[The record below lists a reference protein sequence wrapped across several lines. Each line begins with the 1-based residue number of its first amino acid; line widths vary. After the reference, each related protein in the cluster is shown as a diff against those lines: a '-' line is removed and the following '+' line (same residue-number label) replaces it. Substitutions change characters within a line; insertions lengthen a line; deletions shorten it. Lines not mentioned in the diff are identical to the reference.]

1 MSLEKLRRK
10 IDSLDSEILALLNKR
25 ARVILEIGKLKAR
38 EKKSIYV
45 PDREAEV
52 YKRILADNKGPL
64 SGRSV
69 GAIFREIMS
78 GSFQLERPLA
88 IAYLGPEFTF
98 TYLASMKKF
107 GSSVTYAGC
116 ETIRDVFSEV
126 EKERADYGVVPIENS
141 IEGAVNYTLDV
152 FTESELKICSEVYL
166 EISHN
171 LLSKETNLSK
181 IKKLYSKAEVF
192 GQCRLWL
199 ETNLPHVDLVEVS
212 STAKAAEIA
221 SKENGSGCI
230 ASSLA
235 GEKYKLNVLCKSIED
250 SIHNVTR
257 FLVIG
262 RTEAKPTRRDKT
274 SIMVSIKDK
283 VGGLHDILMPFKRLG
298 INLTKIES
306 RPSKTRAWEYFFFVD
321 LEGHHH
327 DPKVKKALD
336 SLKDETAYLK
346 ILGSYPVGTGV

>member
-1 MSLEKLRRK
+1 MSLESLRKK
-10 IDSLDSEILALLNKR
+10 IDNIDADLLKLLNKR
-25 ARVILEIGKLKAR
+25 AGVILEIGQLKAK

-52 YKRILADNKGPL
+52 YKKVLSANKGPL
-64 SGRSV
+64 SNRSV

-78 GSFQLERPLA
+78 GSFQLEKPLT

-98 TYLASMKKF
+98 TYLASIKKF
-107 GSSVTYAGC
+107 GTSVSYAGC
-116 ETIRDVFSEV
+116 DTIRDVFSEV
-126 EKERADYGVVPIENS
+126 EKGRADYGVVPIENS
-141 IEGAVNYTLDV
+141 IEGAVNYTLDL
-152 FTESELKICSEVYL
+152 FTESDLKICSEVYL

-171 LLSKETNLSK
+171 LLSRDTDRSK
-181 IKKLYSKAEVF
+181 IKKICSKAEVF

-199 ETNLPHVDLVEVS
+199 EANLPNIELVEVS

-221 SKENGSGCI
+221 SKEKGVACI

-235 GEKYKLNVLCKSIED
+235 GEKYKLNVLAKSIED
-250 SIHNVTR
+250 SVHNVTR

-262 RTEAKPTRRDKT
+262 RTEAKPTKRDKT

-283 VGGLHDILMPFKRLG
+283 VGGLHDILMPFKKSG

-321 LEGHHH
+321 LEGHHC
-327 DPKVKKALD
+327 DAKVEKALKTLENNT
-336 SLKDETAYLK
+336 SYLK
-346 ILGSYPVGTGV
+346 ILGSYPVGTGI

>member
-1 MSLEKLRRK
+1 MNLQKLRNK
-10 IDSLDSEILALLNKR
+10 IDRIDSQILKLLNQR
-25 ARVILEIGKLKAR
+25 AAVILDIGKLKAR
-38 EKKSIYV
+38 QKKSIYV

-52 YKRILADNKGPL
+52 YKSIFAKNDGPL
-64 SGRSV
+64 SNGAL

-78 GSFQLERPLA
+78 GSFQLERPLS

-107 GSSVTYAGC
+107 GSSVNYTGC
-116 ETIRDVFSEV
+116 ETIRDVFAEV

-152 FTESELKICSEVYL
+152 FMDSDLKICSEVFL

-171 LLSKETNLSK
+171 LLSKERDRSR
-181 IKKLYSKAEVF
+181 IKKIYTKAEVF
-192 GQCRLWL
+192 AQCRLWL
-199 ETNLPHVDLVEVS
+199 ESNMPHVDLVEVS
-212 STAKAAEIA
+212 STAKAAQIA
-221 SKENGSGCI
+221 SKEKGVACI
-230 ASSLA
+230 ASALA
-235 GEKYKLNVLCKSIED
+235 GEKYGLNVLSKSIED
-250 SIHNVTR
+250 STHNVTR

-262 RTEAKPTRRDKT
+262 RTEARPTKHDKT

-283 VGGLHDILMPFKRLG
+283 VGGLHDILMPFKKTG

-306 RPSKTRAWEYFFFVD
+306 RPSKTRAWEYYFFVD

-327 DPKVKKALD
+327 DPKVKKALEI
-336 SLKDETAYLK
+336 LKKETTYLK
-346 ILGSYPVGTGV
+346 ILGSYPVGAGV

>member
-1 MSLEKLRRK
+1 MNLQTLRKK
-10 IDSLDSEILALLNKR
+10 IDSIDSQILGLLNKR
-25 ARVILEIGKLKAR
+25 AGVILDIGRVKAR
-38 EKKSIYV
+38 KNKSIYV

-52 YKRILADNKGPL
+52 YKGVLANNKGPL
-64 SGRSV
+64 SNRAV
-69 GAIFREIMS
+69 TAIFREIMS
-78 GSFQLERPLA
+78 GSFQLERPLT

-107 GSSVTYAGC
+107 GSSVNYTGC

-126 EKERADYGVVPIENS
+126 DKERADYGVVPIENS

-152 FTESELKICSEVYL
+152 FMESDLKICSEVYL

-171 LLSKETNLSK
+171 LLSRETDKSK
-181 IKKLYSKAEVF
+181 IKKIYTKAEVF

-199 ETNLPHVDLVEVS
+199 ETNMPHVDLVEVS
-212 STAKAAEIA
+212 STARAAEIA
-221 SKENGSGCI
+221 SSERGVGCI
-230 ASSLA
+230 ASALA
-235 GEKYKLNVLCKSIED
+235 GEKHSLNIISKAIED
-250 SIHNVTR
+250 STHNVTR

-262 RTEAKPTRRDKT
+262 RTEARPTKHDKT

-283 VGGLHDILMPFKRLG
+283 VGGLHDLLMPFKRVG

-306 RPSKTRAWEYFFFVD
+306 RPSKTRAWEYYFFVD

-327 DPKVKKALD
+327 DPKVKKALTE
-336 SLKDETAYLK
+336 LEKGITYMK
-346 ILGSYPVGTGV
+346 ILGSYPVGAGV